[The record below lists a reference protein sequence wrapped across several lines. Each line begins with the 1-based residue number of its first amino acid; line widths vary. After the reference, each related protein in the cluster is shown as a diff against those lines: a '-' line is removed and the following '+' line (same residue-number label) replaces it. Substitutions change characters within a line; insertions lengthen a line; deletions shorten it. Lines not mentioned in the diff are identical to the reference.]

1 MTFNGSVTFNG
12 PMFDIHDNEHVTI
25 VNDRQRQEGKE
36 VSPTLTTELLGEAMS
51 KVMAYV
57 WGNAAYAVVFCACRD
72 VYGWQDNASFF
83 ERQLAAVGTTSALDA
98 KTEYEL
104 VKAIKDRGISC
115 IVVAHR
121 LSTIRDCDEIIV
133 LDKGRIVERGTHE
146 ELYAKGGAYAE
157 LVTSA

>member
-1 MTFNGSVTFNG
+1 MDKKEMMGVTFNGSVTFNG

-25 VNDRQRQEGKE
+25 VNDRQRREDKE

-83 ERQLAAVGTTSALDA
+83 ERQLAAVGKEIPAGTVNAALSRNPYMRMPVDKWKGCGVMERVLVLKDKFCEQADA
-98 KTEYEL
+98 L
-104 VKAIKDRGISC
+104 
-115 IVVAHR
+115 
-121 LSTIRDCDEIIV
+121 L
-133 LDKGRIVERGTHE
+133 
-146 ELYAKGGAYAE
+146 AK
-157 LVTSA
+157 V

>member
-1 MTFNGSVTFNG
+1 MMDKTEMMGVTFNGTVTFNG

-51 KVMAYV
+51 NVMAYV

-83 ERQLAAVGTTSALDA
+83 ERQLAAVGKEIPAGTVNAALSRNPYMRLPVDKWKGCGVMERVLVLKDKFCEQADA
-98 KTEYEL
+98 L
-104 VKAIKDRGISC
+104 
-115 IVVAHR
+115 
-121 LSTIRDCDEIIV
+121 L
-133 LDKGRIVERGTHE
+133 
-146 ELYAKGGAYAE
+146 AK
-157 LVTSA
+157 V

>member
-1 MTFNGSVTFNG
+1 MDKTEMMGVTFNGSVTFNG

-83 ERQLAAVGTTSALDA
+83 ERQLAAVGKEIPAGTVNAALSRNPYMRLPVDKWKGCGVMERVLVLKDKFCEQADA
-98 KTEYEL
+98 L
-104 VKAIKDRGISC
+104 M
-115 IVVAHR
+115 
-121 LSTIRDCDEIIV
+121 
-133 LDKGRIVERGTHE
+133 
-146 ELYAKGGAYAE
+146 AK
-157 LVTSA
+157 V